1 MPSGV
6 KDIQLLELK
15 DTISQLNKTI
25 STQNELISS
34 LQKMLEERNAKD
46 SEKDLLIANL
56 QSQLAYLKNKVF
68 GSTSEIRH
76 DQLDGQLN
84 LFGTPVGD
92 EKPAEVIEP
101 EVISVKGY
109 TKERKPK
116 ATYDDK
122 YNSVRSICKH
132 FFTDIVGLSI
142 KFFCVS
148 LRHMSIL
155 QGYIVISIALL
166 FLMLFFNAIFLL
178 MAISINRNVR
188 LQQEN
193 QLLSMQQQRYES
205 LKAAIEEARQ
215 ARHDL
220 RHQLCQLAALAEEG
234 DLEKIKAYLSGAV
247 SRIPSLELHFCE
259 NRAADGVV
267 GYYCALAKREQI
279 PFSVQLDLP
288 ECLPVDEIN
297 LCLVLSNLL
306 ENALEASLRTAPA
319 RRRIELTAYLHG
331 NSLALIQVENTYDGV
346 IREKDGVFLSSK
358 RKGDGV
364 GLQSVRHI
372 AEKSGGVSTV
382 TYQDGLFCARV
393 MLRG

>member
-148 LRHMSIL
+148 LRHMSIRT
-155 QGYIVISIALL
+155 GVVVAVT
-166 FLMLFFNAIFLL
+166 F
-178 MAISINRNVR
+178 
-188 LQQEN
+188 QQVDDTPDTKTSAQSDN
-193 QLLSMQQQRYES
+193 ES
-205 LKAAIEEARQ
+205 LKNGNC
-215 ARHDL
+215 L
-220 RHQLCQLAALAEEG
+220 
-234 DLEKIKAYLSGAV
+234 IKKCHKL
-247 SRIPSLELHFCE
+247 
-259 NRAADGVV
+259 
-267 GYYCALAKREQI
+267 
-279 PFSVQLDLP
+279 
-288 ECLPVDEIN
+288 
-297 LCLVLSNLL
+297 
-306 ENALEASLRTAPA
+306 
-319 RRRIELTAYLHG
+319 
-331 NSLALIQVENTYDGV
+331 
-346 IREKDGVFLSSK
+346 
-358 RKGDGV
+358 
-364 GLQSVRHI
+364 
-372 AEKSGGVSTV
+372 
-382 TYQDGLFCARV
+382 
-393 MLRG
+393 

>member
-148 LRHMSIL
+148 LRHMSIGCWYDAGISPNHKNML
-155 QGYIVISIALL
+155 IGIVFVLKRKVPAFIRESNPKL
-166 FLMLFFNAIFLL
+166 FGGVPVLI
-178 MAISINRNVR
+178 VH
-188 LQQEN
+188 
-193 QLLSMQQQRYES
+193 
-205 LKAAIEEARQ
+205 IEEAIIR
-215 ARHDL
+215 RC
-220 RHQLCQLAALAEEG
+220 LC
-234 DLEKIKAYLSGAV
+234 
-247 SRIPSLELHFCE
+247 SRTRFVTSSL
-259 NRAADGVV
+259 
-267 GYYCALAKREQI
+267 I
-279 PFSVQLDLP
+279 
-288 ECLPVDEIN
+288 
-297 LCLVLSNLL
+297 
-306 ENALEASLRTAPA
+306 
-319 RRRIELTAYLHG
+319 
-331 NSLALIQVENTYDGV
+331 LI
-346 IREKDGVFLSSK
+346 
-358 RKGDGV
+358 
-364 GLQSVRHI
+364 
-372 AEKSGGVSTV
+372 
-382 TYQDGLFCARV
+382 
-393 MLRG
+393 